1 MQHFNA
7 LWDPG
12 IWCSHLPKILSLE
25 LEFYRT
31 QVLLHSGNTDDREW
45 ELQRLKLPDLHIRPK
60 PNARK
65 RWLTCKSV
73 QLKSRG
79 RTHRESLESPSQLP
93 IHWHLWMLPRWK
105 SPTQTRTNIIWG
117 ESVAQFISTNS
128 TNHGLKVQ
136 KSWTKACNANST
148 GDSSP
153 QSMNSSPKKFGWWK
167 GRGWSHPK
175 ALLAHIFR
183 CFLNFTFTFPLNF
196 APQSI
201 RNK

>member
-1 MQHFNA
+1 MHFKVWKLSETRSSCWSVQNHLLLA
-7 LWDPG
+7 E
-12 IWCSHLPKILSLE
+12 CSISMLCETLGFGAHLPKILSLE
-25 LEFYRT
+25 LEFYQT

-117 ESVAQFISTNS
+117 ESGTVYFHKQY
-128 TNHGLKVQ
+128 
-136 KSWTKACNANST
+136 KSWTQSAKELN
-148 GDSSP
+148 
-153 QSMNSSPKKFGWWK
+153 QSM
-167 GRGWSHPK
+167 
-175 ALLAHIFR
+175 
-183 CFLNFTFTFPLNF
+183 
-196 APQSI
+196 
-201 RNK
+201 